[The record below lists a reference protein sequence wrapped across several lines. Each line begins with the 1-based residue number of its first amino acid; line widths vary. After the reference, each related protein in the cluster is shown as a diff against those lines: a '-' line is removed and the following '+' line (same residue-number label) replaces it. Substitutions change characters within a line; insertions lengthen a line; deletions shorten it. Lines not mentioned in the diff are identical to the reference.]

1 MTNDRCLT
9 FSEAGRSH
17 RGWRHRTLAFD
28 IDSSDAEKNWVLMS
42 TKAIFVRRVR
52 LFEKAFNPNL
62 ENVFGEI
69 SKHRISESRGHW
81 LTLGLTRNAR
91 LPLHGIAQ
99 AREARTANGI
109 AGAAWL
115 LIWRDKELLPR
126 GNERLAFVKY
136 RKSLANQ
143 FYVLVANRWI
153 VFFRRQVG
161 ALSCLRIGMPI
172 GRLEVHNQPRPPV
185 LALMRQARI
194 LFSIN
199 FSPSPLFML
208 LETMMKKISRRMAWS
223 TPR

>member
-1 MTNDRCLT
+1 MIRCEIKTFHRRISDKWSVLDFRRSRSVASRLT
-9 FSEAGRSH
+9 
-17 RGWRHRTLAFD
+17 
-28 IDSSDAEKNWVLMS
+28 SSDSRFRHWL
-42 TKAIFVRRVR
+42 FGRRKKLGFDVNESDIREAR

-153 VFFRRQVG
+153 VFFSAASRCFV
-161 ALSCLRIGMPI
+161 LSPHRHADWPI
-172 GRLEVHNQPRPPV
+172 RSPQP
-185 LALMRQARI
+185 AQTAG
-194 LFSIN
+194 
-199 FSPSPLFML
+199 
-208 LETMMKKISRRMAWS
+208 SRS
-223 TPR
+223 